1 MIPVKLKKFCTLG
14 GFGLFMFSKVFGL
27 FALSFTEYTM
37 GIYSAHFVLQAPQ
50 VKEPHT
56 AGAVS
61 RRALSDLWHQRKQ
74 TKQTQTKQVQ
84 NKQEQS
90 LVFQMVYQK
99 NYAG

>member
-1 MIPVKLKKFCTLG
+1 MIPAKLKKFCTLG
-14 GFGLFMFSKVFGL
+14 GFGLFLFPKVFGL

-50 VKEPHT
+50 VKEPHA

-74 TKQTQTKQVQ
+74 TKQVQ
-84 NKQEQS
+84 NEQEQS